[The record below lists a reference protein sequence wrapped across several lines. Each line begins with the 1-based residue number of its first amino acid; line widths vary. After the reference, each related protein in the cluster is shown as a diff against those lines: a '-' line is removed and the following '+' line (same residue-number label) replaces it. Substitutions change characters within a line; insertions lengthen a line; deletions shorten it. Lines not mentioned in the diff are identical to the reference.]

1 MPRKVHI
8 RTKIFL
14 IVLVAVIPTILI
26 TLYSA
31 WSFRQTYIHEKTTAI
46 TNLCE
51 GFLNEQRLIIR
62 NGEETLLAISQTRS
76 VQDRQYQYLDS
87 YLRDLLLTYRDY
99 SVLLAADGS
108 GTVVASAIGQTG
120 YSIADRDYFSQALQT
135 QKFTTGG
142 FIISKSTGLPSL
154 PMALPVRDRSG
165 KMVVLIATF
174 DLGSYYRELSLSR
187 LSKDNCLEIFD
198 FDGNRLFSSL
208 LDRQP
213 SSGKSVSSDLL
224 ALARSAP
231 DVVAR
236 RATLN
241 GIEYLVSTG
250 VVSDK
255 GRSVYV
261 SVRTPWILVS
271 SEAARP
277 ANAVLLVMIVAL
289 ALAFGLSILLASRLF
304 VRRIENLTDH
314 TKLLAEGKFDIRSD
328 LGRANDEITE
338 LVESFNLMAST
349 IGERNLVNQR
359 TIAEKEAL
367 LHELQQRI
375 SDNLQLL
382 SSMVNLQIEHASDA
396 SIRYS
401 LLTTHS
407 RVMAL
412 ALVYET
418 LYRYS
423 DIHLVDMQRY
433 GRGLC
438 EFLVNLYA
446 DIGTEIVC
454 AVSGEEVCLTIEK
467 SLPIALIMNE
477 LVSNSILHAFP
488 NGAKGEIKI
497 AFAQNFPSIVS
508 LDITDN
514 GIGFEGDIH
523 QNDTLGFEMIE
534 ALVEQV
540 HGTLVVASN
549 SSGTGIGIR
558 FPAV

>member
-31 WSFRQTYIHEKTTAI
+31 WSFRQSYIHEKTIAV

-76 VQDRQYQYLDS
+76 VQDKEYQYLDS
-87 YLRDLLLTYRDY
+87 YLRDLLATYRDY
-99 SVLLAADGS
+99 SVLLAANSS
-108 GTVVASAIGQTG
+108 GTVIASAIGQTG
-120 YSIADRDYFSQALQT
+120 YSIADRDYFLQALQT

-142 FIISKSTGLPSL
+142 YIVSKSTGRPSL
-154 PMALPVRDRSG
+154 PLALPVWDRSG
-165 KMVVLIATF
+165 KMLVLVLAF
-174 DLGSYYRELSLSR
+174 DLSSYYRELSLAR
-187 LSKDNCLEIFD
+187 LSKDSCLEIFD
-198 FDGNRLFSSL
+198 FDGNRLFSS
-208 LDRQP
+208 Q
-213 SSGKSVSSDLL
+213 SGGKTLSGQTVSSELV
-224 ALARSAP
+224 ALARHSP
-231 DVVAR
+231 DIVAR
-236 RATLN
+236 RTALN
-241 GIEYLVSTG
+241 GVEYLVSTG
-250 VVSDK
+250 VISDK

-261 SVRTPWILVS
+261 SIRTPWALVDAES
-271 SEAARP
+271 ARP
-277 ANAVLLVMIVAL
+277 AKTALLVMVAAL
-289 ALAFGLSILLASRLF
+289 VLAFWLSLLLARLMF
-304 VRRIENLTDH
+304 VRRIENLTEH
-314 TKLLAEGKFDIRSD
+314 TKLLAAGKLDIRSD
-328 LGRANDEITE
+328 LNRTSDEITD
-338 LVESFNLMAST
+338 LMESFNLMAAT
-349 IGERNLVNQR
+349 IEERTLSNQR
-359 TIAEKEAL
+359 TIAEKESL

-382 SSMVNLQIEHASDA
+382 SSMVNLQIEHASE
-396 SIRYS
+396 SGIRHS
-401 LLTTHS
+401 LMTTHS

-423 DIHLVDMQRY
+423 DIHLVDMNRY
-433 GRGLC
+433 ARGLC

-446 DIGTEIVC
+446 DVGTEILC
-454 AVSGEEVCLTIEK
+454 TVSGEDVYLSIDK
-467 SLPIALIMNE
+467 SLPLALIINE

-497 AFAQNFPSIVS
+497 VFAQSLASTVS

-523 QNDTLGFEMIE
+523 ENDTLGFEMIE

-540 HGTLVVASN
+540 RGTMVVSSN
-549 SSGTGIGIR
+549 SDGTGIGIR
-558 FPAV
+558 FSSK